1 MGWLSCCECKSKE
14 EKITELDFSR
24 CGISEVPNEVYLNS
38 PSLELLHLEGNK
50 LKDLSPQLFQCI
62 DLRYLNISDNEIR
75 AIPPLISKLSN
86 LQVLIFSKNVLDGVH
101 PNLDKLTKLTML
113 DLSMNDLGKVPE
125 AIMSLINLQQL
136 CLNDTGIDFVPAN
149 IGRLSNLR
157 ILELRDN
164 NLCELPKSIRRL
176 TNLQRLDVSDNNL
189 SSLGEICEAH
199 GNLTELWINGNNIS
213 ELSVSI
219 THLKKMN
226 DFDASYNNLESV
238 PKEIGHWTK
247 ITNLILSFN
256 NLTGLPKAI
265 GNLRNLQVLKLET
278 NYLEELPNTICKL
291 VNLEELNLQ
300 NNSLTKVP
308 SGIGHLRKLATLI
321 LSDNK
326 LQYLPPEIGSC
337 CELSILNIHNNLLE
351 KLPEEVGHLQHLT
364 TLGLIG
370 NRLSYLPIT
379 ISKLT
384 NLKALW
390 LTPNQTQPLIHLQ
403 NEKLADG
410 QVVLTSVVFPQVPLR
425 EISVPLPHLSNQ
437 TSHISFNTE
446 RTDAEPTEN
455 SNLSLSRTPTPHHKE
470 LKRLREVWRN
480 SHVPVNQ
487 VLNVSEIKE
496 AKVTHISADLN
507 TSQTSLNGHESE
519 PPNVLENV
527 LDKHDQSRIDIL
539 GNMQRHDQNKTPPRQ
554 PPPYHI
560 AAVYSKNAHL
570 FANSPPSPHDQP
582 KQFSQQQPA
591 NIHMPTPKM
600 ANRHQL
606 VESNNHGGTS
616 NDNRKIM
623 KSISTNTEEGLEGQ
637 GRETHWPFGKH
648 AVLKVIDI
656 EIPELNEPGDFQ
668 IVAKND
674 GIFIEEVSSQGALF
688 QRLRPGDKILAFD
701 DTDYTGIDSLA
712 AYQDATRKIG
722 NVRIVTVSRRHVV

>member
-24 CGISEVPNEVYLNS
+24 CGISEVPNEVYANS
-38 PSLELLHLEGNK
+38 PTLEVLHLEGNK

-62 DLRYLNISDNEIR
+62 DLRYLNVSDNEIR

-86 LQVLIFSKNVLDGVH
+86 LQVLIFNKNVLDGVH
-101 PNLDKLTKLTML
+101 PNLDKLHKLTIL

-125 AIMSLINLQQL
+125 AVMSLINLQQL

-189 SSLGEICEAH
+189 SNLTEVCESHAS
-199 GNLTELWINGNNIS
+199 LTELWINGNNIT

-219 THLKKMN
+219 TYLKKIN

-256 NLTGLPKAI
+256 NISTLPKAI
-265 GNLRNLQVLKLET
+265 GNLKNLQVLKLES
-278 NYLEELPNTICKL
+278 NYLEELPNTIL
-291 VNLEELNLQ
+291 
-300 NNSLTKVP
+300 P
-308 SGIGHLRKLATLI
+308 SSIGHLRKLATLI

-337 CELSILNIHNNLLE
+337 YELSILNVHNNYLE
-351 KLPEEVGHLQHLT
+351 KLPDELGHLQHLT
-364 TLGLIG
+364 TLGVIG
-370 NRLSYLPIT
+370 NRLSYLPLT

-403 NEKLADG
+403 NEQLPDG
-410 QVVLTSVVFPQVPLR
+410 QVVLTSIVFPQTPVNEP
-425 EISVPLPHLSNQ
+425 SMPLPHFGNQ
-437 TSHISFNTE
+437 KSHISFNTE
-446 RTDAEPTEN
+446 RTEIDVPINTN
-455 SNLSLSRTPTPHHKE
+455 ISLNRTPTPHYKE
-470 LKRLREVWRN
+470 LKRLREILKN
-480 SHVPVNQ
+480 THVPVNQ

-496 AKVTHISADLN
+496 AKVTHISGDTNA
-507 TSQTSLNGHESE
+507 SQISLNASESE
-519 PPNVLENV
+519 SVDMLENSC
-527 LDKHDQSRIDIL
+527 DKSEQATIL
-539 GNMQRHDQNKTPPRQ
+539 PKQ

-560 AAVYSKNAHL
+560 AAAYSKNAHL
-570 FANSPPSPHDQP
+570 FACGPPSPHDQP
-582 KQFSQQQPA
+582 KRFSQQQPS

-600 ANRHQL
+600 ATRHQIL
-606 VESNNHGGTS
+606 DSNNV
-616 NDNRKIM
+616 NDLQLIERKR
-623 KSISTNTEEGLEGQ
+623 S
-637 GRETHWPFGKH
+637 WPFGQH
-648 AVLKVIDI
+648 TVYKVMEIDA
-656 EIPELNEPGDFQ
+656 PEFHKPGDFQ
-668 IVAKND
+668 IIAKND
-674 GIFIEEVSSQGALF
+674 GIFIEEVNIQGAMHQKLF
-688 QRLRPGDKILAFD
+688 PDDKILAFD
-701 DTDYTGIDSLA
+701 DTDYTTIDPIV

-722 NVRIVTVSRRHVV
+722 SVKMVIISRKSNL

>member
-1 MGWLSCCECKSKE
+1 MNYTPVSN
-14 EKITELDFSR
+14 I
-24 CGISEVPNEVYLNS
+24 YLQFV
-38 PSLELLHLEGNK
+38 SLK
-50 LKDLSPQLFQCI
+50 
-62 DLRYLNISDNEIR
+62 
-75 AIPPLISKLSN
+75 
-86 LQVLIFSKNVLDGVH
+86 
-101 PNLDKLTKLTML
+101 
-113 DLSMNDLGKVPE
+113 
-125 AIMSLINLQQL
+125 
-136 CLNDTGIDFVPAN
+136 
-149 IGRLSNLR
+149 
-157 ILELRDN
+157 
-164 NLCELPKSIRRL
+164 
-176 TNLQRLDVSDNNL
+176 TNLQA
-189 SSLGEICEAH
+189 EICEAH

-247 ITNLILSFN
+247 ISNLILSFN
-256 NLTGLPKAI
+256 NLTSLPKAI

-278 NYLEELPNTICKL
+278 NYIEELPSTICKL

-390 LTPNQTQPLIHLQ
+390 LTPNQTQPLVHLQ
-403 NEKLADG
+403 NEQLQDG

-425 EISVPLPHLSNQ
+425 EITASMPHLSNQ

-446 RTDAEPTEN
+446 RTDVEPSES

-470 LKRLREVWRN
+470 LRRLREVWRN

-496 AKVTHISADLN
+496 AKVTLISGDLHA
-507 TSQTSLNGHESE
+507 SQTSLNGHENE
-519 PPNVLENV
+519 PAVENFI
-527 LDKHDQSRIDIL
+527 DKLDQSR
-539 GNMQRHDQNKTPPRQ
+539 TPPKQ

-560 AAVYSKNAHL
+560 AAAYSKNAHL
-570 FANSPPSPHDQP
+570 FAHAHSPPSPHDQP

-591 NIHMPTPKM
+591 NIHMPTPKL

-606 VESNNHGGTS
+606 V
-616 NDNRKIM
+616 DA
-623 KSISTNTEEGLEGQ
+623 NT
-637 GRETHWPFGKH
+637 
-648 AVLKVIDI
+648 
-656 EIPELNEPGDFQ
+656 
-668 IVAKND
+668 
-674 GIFIEEVSSQGALF
+674 
-688 QRLRPGDKILAFD
+688 
-701 DTDYTGIDSLA
+701 YTGMVAD
-712 AYQDATRKIG
+712 R
-722 NVRIVTVSRRHVV
+722 

>member
-1 MGWLSCCECKSKE
+1 MGWLSCCDCKSKE
-14 EKITELDFSR
+14 EKVTELDFSR
-24 CGISEVPNEVYLNS
+24 CGISDVPNEVYINS
-38 PSLELLHLEGNK
+38 PTLEVLHLEGNK

-86 LQVLIFSKNVLDGVH
+86 LQVLIFSKNLLEGVH
-101 PNLDKLTKLTML
+101 PNLDKLTRLTMI
-113 DLSMNDLGKVPE
+113 DLSMNDLGKVPD
-125 AIMSLINLQQL
+125 AILSLINLQQL
-136 CLNDTGIDFVPAN
+136 YLNDTGIDFVPAN
-149 IGRLSNLR
+149 IGRLSHLR

-189 SSLGEICEAH
+189 SNLSEICESH
-199 GNLTELWINGNNIS
+199 GNLTELWINGNNIA

-238 PKEIGHWTK
+238 PKEIGHWTR

-256 NLTGLPKAI
+256 IITSLPKAI

-278 NYLEELPNTICKL
+278 NYLEELPSTICKL
-291 VNLEELNLQ
+291 TNLEELNLQ
-300 NNSLTKVP
+300 NNLLCEIP

-326 LQYLPPEIGSC
+326 LKLLPPEIGSC

-351 KLPEEVGHLQHLT
+351 KLPDEVGHLQHLT

-370 NRLSYLPIT
+370 NKLSYLPIT
-379 ISKLT
+379 ISKLS

-410 QVVLTSVVFPQVPLR
+410 QVVLTSVVFPQVPLC
-425 EISVPLPHLSNQ
+425 EPTVTLPQIGHQ
-437 TSHISFNTE
+437 TSRISFS
-446 RTDAEPTEN
+446 TDRSDVEGSETSA
-455 SNLSLSRTPTPHHKE
+455 LSLSRTPTPHHKE
-470 LKRLREVWRN
+470 LRRLRDVWRN
-480 SHVPVNQ
+480 AQVPMNQ
-487 VLNVSEIKE
+487 NLNVSEIKE
-496 AKVTHISADLN
+496 AKVTYISGDLSPSQSSLIGQE
-507 TSQTSLNGHESE
+507 TSGKVGDVVEKPEEIKQ
-519 PPNVLENV
+519 P
-527 LDKHDQSRIDIL
+527 K
-539 GNMQRHDQNKTPPRQ
+539 Q

-560 AAVYSKNAHL
+560 AAAYSKNAHL
-570 FANSPPSPHDQP
+570 FAHSPPSPHDRP

-600 ANRHQL
+600 ATRQQMENRNHKEEFKNDKLKITTEQSK
-606 VESNNHGGTS
+606 ESA
-616 NDNRKIM
+616 
-623 KSISTNTEEGLEGQ
+623 Q
-637 GRETHWPFGKH
+637 WPFGQQT
-648 AVLKVIDI
+648 VYKVIEVEMPDLH
-656 EIPELNEPGDFQ
+656 EAGDFQ

-674 GIFIEEVSSQGALF
+674 QGIFVEEVNTQGALN
-688 QRLRPGDKILAFD
+688 QKLYVGDKILAFD
-701 DTDYTGIDSLA
+701 DIDYTGIDSLA

-722 NVRIVTVSRRHVV
+722 NVRVVTVSRKL

>member
-24 CGISEVPNEVYLNS
+24 CGISEVPNEVHANS
-38 PSLELLHLEGNK
+38 PTLEVLHLEGNK

-62 DLRYLNISDNEIR
+62 DLRYLNVSDNEIR

-86 LQVLIFSKNVLDGVH
+86 LQVLIFNKNVLDGVH
-101 PNLDKLTKLTML
+101 PNLNKLSKLTML

-149 IGRLSNLR
+149 IGRLCNLR

-189 SSLGEICEAH
+189 SSLTEVCESH
-199 GNLTELWINGNNIS
+199 SSLTELWINGNNIT

-219 THLKKMN
+219 TYLKKIN

-256 NLTGLPKAI
+256 NISTLPKAI
-265 GNLRNLQVLKLET
+265 GNLRNLQVLKLES
-278 NYLEELPNTICKL
+278 NYLEELPSTICKL
-291 VNLEELNLQ
+291 INLEELNLQ
-300 NNSLTKVP
+300 NNFLTKVP
-308 SGIGHLRKLATLI
+308 SSIGHLRKLATLI

-326 LQYLPPEIGSC
+326 LQCLPPEIGSC
-337 CELSILNIHNNLLE
+337 CELSILNVHNNYLE

-364 TLGLIG
+364 TLGVIG
-370 NRLSYLPIT
+370 NRLSYLPLT

-403 NEKLADG
+403 NEQLPDG
-410 QVVLTSVVFPQVPLR
+410 QVVLTSVVFPQTPLN
-425 EISVPLPHLSNQ
+425 EPSVPLPSLGNHK
-437 TSHISFNTE
+437 SHISFNTE
-446 RTDAEPTEN
+446 RADVDITTN
-455 SNLSLSRTPTPHHKE
+455 TSISLNRTPTPHYKE
-470 LKRLREVWRN
+470 LKRLREILKN
-480 SHVPVNQ
+480 THVPVNQ

-496 AKVTHISADLN
+496 AKVTHISGDLN
-507 TSQTSLNGHESE
+507 ISQASLNNGQE
-519 PPNVLENV
+519 PQPTEILEPANEHANAGP
-527 LDKHDQSRIDIL
+527 K
-539 GNMQRHDQNKTPPRQ
+539 Q

-560 AAVYSKNAHL
+560 AAAYSKNAHL
-570 FANSPPSPHDQP
+570 FAYGPPSPHDQP
-582 KQFSQQQPA
+582 KRFSQQQPS

-600 ANRHQL
+600 ATRHQML
-606 VESNNHGGTS
+606 EPNKS
-616 NDNRKIM
+616 NDIQMLERK
-623 KSISTNTEEGLEGQ
+623 S
-637 GRETHWPFGKH
+637 WPFGQH
-648 AVLKVIDI
+648 TIYKVMEI
-656 EIPELNEPGDFQ
+656 EMPEFHEPGDFQ

-674 GIFIEEVSSQGALF
+674 NMKLRQQNVSYLS
-688 QRLRPGDKILAFD
+688 
-701 DTDYTGIDSLA
+701 
-712 AYQDATRKIG
+712 
-722 NVRIVTVSRRHVV
+722 

>member
-1 MGWLSCCECKSKE
+1 MGWMTCCQCKSND
-14 EKITELDFSR
+14 EKIIELDFSR
-24 CGISEVPNEVYLNS
+24 CGISEVPNEVYANS
-38 PSLELLHLEGNK
+38 PTLEVLHLEGNK

-62 DLRYLNISDNEIR
+62 DLRYLNVSDNEIR
-75 AIPPLISKLSN
+75 AIPPLISKLTN

-101 PNLDKLTKLTML
+101 QNLDKLSKLTML

-164 NLCELPKSIRRL
+164 NLSELPKSIRRL

-189 SSLGEICEAH
+189 TNLTEVCESH

-219 THLKKMN
+219 THLKKIN

-256 NLTGLPKAI
+256 NLVSLPKAV
-265 GNLRNLQVLKLET
+265 GNLRNLQVLKLES
-278 NYLEELPNTICKL
+278 NFLEELPSTICKL

-300 NNSLTKVP
+300 NNSLIKVP

-326 LQYLPPEIGSC
+326 LQQLPLEIGSC
-337 CELSILNIHNNLLE
+337 CELSILNVHNNHLE
-351 KLPEEVGHLQHLT
+351 KLPDEVGHLQNLT

-379 ISKLT
+379 ISKLQ

-403 NEKLADG
+403 NEQLPDG
-410 QVVLTSVVFPQVPLR
+410 QVVLTSVVFPQTPLR
-425 EISVPLPHLSNQ
+425 EPPPAQLPMGNQ
-437 TSHISFNTE
+437 NCHITFNTE
-446 RTDAEPTEN
+446 RNDSEVTDAQI
-455 SNLSLSRTPTPHHKE
+455 SLSRTPTPHHKE
-470 LKRLREVWRN
+470 LKRLREVLRN
-480 SHVPVNQ
+480 SHIPGKRP
-487 VLNVSEIKE
+487 LNISEIKE
-496 AKVTHISADLN
+496 AKVTNISGDLTVSEN
-507 TSQTSLNGHESE
+507 SLNGRESTE
-519 PPNVLENV
+519 IPEN
-527 LDKHDQSRIDIL
+527 LSDIT
-539 GNMQRHDQNKTPPRQ
+539 REINKTPPKQ

-570 FANSPPSPHDQP
+570 FTQNQTVSPPSPMDQP
-582 KQFSQQQPA
+582 KQFSQKQPA
-591 NIHMPTPKM
+591 NIHMPTPKLPSNRSHIPVLQIAD
-600 ANRHQL
+600 ANNGYKDVNMMCEDDLNQSKQL
-606 VESNNHGGTS
+606 V
-616 NDNRKIM
+616 K
-623 KSISTNTEEGLEGQ
+623 
-637 GRETHWPFGKH
+637 WPFGKH
-648 AVLKVIDI
+648 KVCQVLEV
-656 EIPELNEPGDFQ
+656 EIPQSFTPKNIRIVGQSNGLFIDYVDPQSEVFQ
-668 IVAKND
+668 KVCI
-674 GIFIEEVSSQGALF
+674 
-688 QRLRPGDKILAFD
+688 GDKILAID
-701 DTDYTGIDSLA
+701 EIDYTIMEPVI
-712 AYQDATRKIG
+712 AYQDACQRMSNLKT
-722 NVRIVTVSRRHVV
+722 VTVSRNPPL

>member
-24 CGISEVPNEVYLNS
+24 CGIAEVPNEVYVNS
-38 PSLELLHLEGNK
+38 PSLEVLHLEGNK

-86 LQVLIFSKNVLDGVH
+86 LQVLIFSKNVLEGVH
-101 PNLDKLTKLTML
+101 PNLDKLSKLTML

-189 SSLGEICEAH
+189 SNLTEICEAH

-256 NLTGLPKAI
+256 NLSSLPKAI

-278 NYLEELPNTICKL
+278 NYLEELPNTISKL

-300 NNSLTKVP
+300 NNSLMKIP

-326 LQYLPPEIGSC
+326 MQHLPAEIGSC
-337 CELSILNIHNNLLE
+337 CELSILNIHNNFLE
-351 KLPEEVGHLQHLT
+351 KLPDEVGHLQHLT

-384 NLKALW
+384 SLKALW

-403 NEKLADG
+403 NEQLPDG

-425 EISVPLPHLSNQ
+425 EQSAPLPHLGNQ
-437 TSHISFNTE
+437 TSHITFNTE
-446 RTDAEPTEN
+446 RTDADATDH

-480 SHVPVNQ
+480 THAPVNQ

-496 AKVTHISADLN
+496 AKVTHISGDLN
-507 TSQTSLNGHESE
+507 TSQNSLNGHESE
-519 PPNVLENV
+519 PTDVLENV
-527 LDKHDQSRIDIL
+527 LDKREH
-539 GNMQRHDQNKTPPRQ
+539 NKTPPKQ

-560 AAVYSKNAHL
+560 AAAYSKNAHL
-570 FANSPPSPHDQP
+570 FAHSPPSPLDQP

-600 ANRHQL
+600 ANRHL
-606 VESNNHGGTS
+606 LTESNNYIGIPV
-616 NDNRKIM
+616 DKKVAM
-623 KSISTNTEEGLEGQ
+623 KSISTNTEEEMNGQ
-637 GRETHWPFGKH
+637 SPENDWPFGH
-648 AVLKVIDI
+648 HTIFKVMEI
-656 EIPELNEPGDFQ
+656 EMPEFHEPGDFQ
-668 IVAKND
+668 IVANND
-674 GIFIEEVSSQGALF
+674 GIFVEEVNTQGALF
-688 QRLRPGDKILAFD
+688 QKLYPGDKVLAFD
-701 DTDYTGIDSLA
+701 TTDYTGIDSLA

-722 NVRIVTVSRRHVV
+722 NVRIVTVSRRHVT

>member
-14 EKITELDFSR
+14 ENITELDFSR
-24 CGISEVPNEVYLNS
+24 CGISDVPNEVYLNS
-38 PSLELLHLEGNK
+38 PTLEVLHLEGNK

-75 AIPPLISKLSN
+75 AIPPLISKLTN
-86 LQVLIFSKNVLDGVH
+86 LQVLILSKNVLDGVH

-125 AIMSLINLQQL
+125 ALMSLINLQQL

-149 IGRLSNLR
+149 IGRLSNLK

-189 SSLGEICEAH
+189 SNLTEVCEFH

-213 ELSVSI
+213 ELSTSI
-219 THLKKMN
+219 THFKKMN

-238 PKEIGHWTK
+238 PKEIGQWTK

-256 NLTGLPKAI
+256 NISSLPKAI
-265 GNLRNLQVLKLET
+265 GNLRNLQVLKLESNFLT
-278 NYLEELPNTICKL
+278 ELPNTICKL
-291 VNLEELNLQ
+291 VNLEEVNLQ
-300 NNSLTKVP
+300 NNSLKKVP
-308 SGIGHLRKLATLI
+308 TGIGHLRKLATLI

-326 LQYLPPEIGSC
+326 LQCLPAEIGSC
-337 CELSILNIHNNLLE
+337 CELSILNVHNNFLE
-351 KLPEEVGHLQHLT
+351 KLPDEVGHLQNLT
-364 TLGLIG
+364 TLGVIG
-370 NRLSYLPIT
+370 NRLSYLPLT

-403 NEKLADG
+403 NEQLSDG
-410 QVVLTSVVFPQVPLR
+410 QVVLTSVVFPQAPLR
-425 EISVPLPHLSNQ
+425 ESLVPLTHTTNH
-437 TSHISFNTE
+437 TSHISFSTE
-446 RTDAEPTEN
+446 RSEAEVTE
-455 SNLSLSRTPTPHHKE
+455 SGNLSLTRTPTPHHKE
-470 LKRLREVWRN
+470 LKKLREIWRN
-480 SHVPVNQ
+480 NHVPVNR

-496 AKVTHISADLN
+496 AKVTHISGDLN
-507 TSQTSLNGHESE
+507 ASQTSLNGHESE
-519 PPNVLENV
+519 PA
-527 LDKHDQSRIDIL
+527 DISEKNEREL
-539 GNMQRHDQNKTPPRQ
+539 NRTPPKQ

-560 AAVYSKNAHL
+560 AAAYSKNAHL
-570 FANSPPSPHDQP
+570 FVHSPPSPHDKP
-582 KQFSQQQPA
+582 KQFSQKQPA

-606 VESNNHGGTS
+606 MDTTQSHLQPE
-616 NDNRKIM
+616 RKLSA
-623 KSISTNTEEGLEGQ
+623 KSMSTNTEDLMNGHL
-637 GRETHWPFGKH
+637 RKPPHWPFGH
-648 AVLKVIDI
+648 HTVCKVI
-656 EIPELNEPGDFQ
+656 EVHMPEFHEPGDFQ

-674 GIFIEEVSSQGALF
+674 GIFVEEVNTQGSLF
-688 QRLRPGDKILAFD
+688 QKLFPGDKILGFD
-701 DTDYTGIDSLA
+701 ETDYTIIDSLA
-712 AYQDATRKIG
+712 AYQDATRRIG
-722 NVRIVTVSRRHVV
+722 NVRVVTVSRRHISS

>member
-24 CGISEVPNEVYLNS
+24 CGISEVPNEVYANS
-38 PSLELLHLEGNK
+38 PTLEVLHLEGNK

-62 DLRYLNISDNEIR
+62 DLRYLNVSDNEIR

-101 PNLDKLTKLTML
+101 PNLDKLSKLTML
-113 DLSMNDLGKVPE
+113 DLSMNDLGKVPDS
-125 AIMSLINLQQL
+125 IMSLINLQQL

-164 NLCELPKSIRRL
+164 NLSELPKSFRRL

-189 SSLGEICEAH
+189 SSLTEVCESH

-219 THLKKMN
+219 THLKKIN

-256 NLTGLPKAI
+256 NLSSLPKAI
-265 GNLRNLQVLKLET
+265 GNLRNLQVLKLES

-300 NNSLTKVP
+300 NNSLAKVP

-326 LQYLPPEIGSC
+326 LQSLPPEIGSC
-337 CELSILNIHNNLLE
+337 CDLSILNIHNNYLE
-351 KLPEEVGHLQHLT
+351 KLPDEVGHLQHLT

-384 NLKALW
+384 SLKALW

-403 NEKLADG
+403 NEQLPDG
-410 QVVLTSVVFPQVPLR
+410 QVVLTSVVFPQAPLR
-425 EISVPLPHLSNQ
+425 EPSVSLPHLGNQ
-437 TSHISFNTE
+437 TSHISFSTE
-446 RTDAEPTEN
+446 RSDVDMPEN
-455 SNLSLSRTPTPHHKE
+455 TNLSLSRTPTPHHKE
-470 LKRLREVWRN
+470 LKRLREILRN
-480 SHVPVNQ
+480 THIPVNQ

-496 AKVTHISADLN
+496 AKVTHISGDLN

-519 PPNVLENV
+519 PAEILENL
-527 LDKHDQSRIDIL
+527 LDKNEQSRA
-539 GNMQRHDQNKTPPRQ
+539 PPKQ

-560 AAVYSKNAHL
+560 AAAYSKNAHL
-570 FANSPPSPHDQP
+570 FVHGPPSPHDQP

-606 VESNNHGGTS
+606 TENNHNHGM
-616 NDNRKIM
+616 DRKVVM
-623 KSISTNTEEGLEGQ
+623 KSISTSTEEVVNTQ
-637 GRETHWPFGKH
+637 PRKVQWPFGQH
-648 AVLKVIDI
+648 AICKVM
-656 EIPELNEPGDFQ
+656 EVEMPTFYEPGDFQ

-674 GIFIEEVSSQGALF
+674 GIFVEEVNAQGLIF
-688 QRLRPGDKILAFD
+688 QKLYPGDKILAFD
-701 DTDYTGIDSLA
+701 DTDYTTIDSLA
-712 AYQDATRKIG
+712 AYQDATRRIG
-722 NVRIVTVSRRHVV
+722 NVRIVTVSRRQVS